1 MNVCHPVP
9 TTLRRR
15 TRSRWRAAGFAVLL
29 ALAPAALASQGTA
42 APRRIDQRLPL
53 SRTGLVKV
61 FNYAGA
67 VHIVGWAK
75 DTVAV
80 TGTLTTPHQFFMGG
94 SASGIK
100 LGLEGDAATA
110 GTGAELT
117 VSVPMGARVWVRT
130 SSASVEVEGLTGA
143 VDVGT
148 VEGAV
153 RVSGSGTDYA
163 IESMAGDIQVT
174 GSPAY
179 LRTKSAGGRITW
191 SGTSED
197 VALSTVSG
205 AIVATAGVVTRAR
218 FESVTGPIRY
228 TGGIVRGGTLTLDSH
243 AGDVSAAISRL
254 ATAELEVDAPVSD
267 VLGTRTAR
275 GTGDVRRVPITRT
288 IGQESFPS
296 ARITL
301 RSFKGRAT
309 VTQP

>member
-1 MNVCHPVP
+1 M
-9 TTLRRR
+9 LF
-15 TRSRWRAAGFAVLL
+15 RS
-29 ALAPAALASQGTA
+29 
-42 APRRIDQRLPL
+42 
-53 SRTGLVKV
+53 
-61 FNYAGA
+61 
-67 VHIVGWAK
+67 
-75 DTVAV
+75 
-80 TGTLTTPHQFFMGG
+80 
-94 SASGIK
+94 
-100 LGLEGDAATA
+100 EGDATTA
-110 GTGAELT
+110 GSGADLT
-117 VSVPMGARVWVRT
+117 VSVPVGARVWVRT
-130 SSASVEVEGLTGA
+130 SSADVEVEGITGA

-148 VEGAV
+148 VEGTV

-163 IESMAGDIQVT
+163 IESMTGDIQVT

-179 LRTKSAGGRITW
+179 LRTKSASGRITW

-205 AIVATAGVVTRAR
+205 AIVASTGVVTRAR
-218 FESVTGPIRY
+218 FESVTGPVRY

-243 AGDVSAAISRL
+243 SGDVSAAISRL
-254 ATAELEVDAPVSD
+254 ATAEHEVDAPVSD

-275 GTGDVRRVPITRT
+275 NTGDTRRVPITRT